1 MENINNI
8 IKKFEELDAENKAL
22 AEESRDAYLTA
33 KGEIEVKEKRREET
47 VRKIDDQLS
56 EIEKALADADASL
69 QEALIID
76 NAAVLNDVRAD
87 MEELRGIK
95 NSLLHE
101 RGVLA
106 GADFKLTAET
116 YADVKEVFDA
126 FAQSTAKLN
135 RFKSENREAIT
146 AEIERLNAMLD
157 DWGAWG
163 KFGNSGRTLPD
174 YQLRFVTEHAPA
186 AAKKTALNTD
196 ETA

>member
-1 MENINNI
+1 MKDINKI
-8 IKKFEELDAENKAL
+8 TEAFEELDTENKSL
-22 AEESRDAYLTA
+22 AEEARDAYLTA
-33 KGEIEVKEKRREET
+33 KNEIEGRERRRDET
-47 VRKIDDQLS
+47 VQKIDAQLS

-101 RGVLA
+101 RGVLS
-106 GADFKLTAET
+106 GAVFKLSPET
-116 YADVKEVFDA
+116 YADVKEVFDT
-126 FAQSTAKLN
+126 FAQSTGKLN

-146 AEIERLNAMLD
+146 TEIERLNAMLE
-157 DWGAWG
+157 DWSLWG

-174 YQLRFVTEHAPA
+174 YQLRFVEEHAPNST
-186 AAKKTALNTD
+186 K
-196 ETA
+196 

>member
-8 IKKFEELDAENKAL
+8 IKKFEKLDTENKQF
-22 AEESRDAYLTA
+22 AEEARDAYLTA
-33 KGEIEVKEKRREET
+33 KDEIERKERRREET

-101 RGVLA
+101 RGVLS
-106 GADFKLTAET
+106 GAVFKLSPET

-135 RFKSENREAIT
+135 RFKTENREAIN

-157 DWGAWG
+157 DWNTWG
-163 KFGNSGRTLPD
+163 RFGNSGRTLPD

-186 AAKKTALNTD
+186 AEKTALNTD

>member
-1 MENINNI
+1 MKKINEI
-8 IKKFEELDAENKAL
+8 IKDFEKLDTANKAL
-22 AEESRDAYLTA
+22 AEEARDAYLTA
-33 KGEIEVKEKRREET
+33 KNEIEIKEKRREET

-69 QEALIID
+69 QEALLID

-106 GADFKLTAET
+106 GAIFKLSPET
-116 YADVKEVFDA
+116 YADVQEVFDA

-135 RFKSENREAIT
+135 RFKAENREAIN

-157 DWGAWG
+157 DWSTWG
-163 KFGNSGRTLPD
+163 RFGNSGRTLPD

-186 AAKKTALNTD
+186 PAEKSAINTD